1 VILSGETDSD
11 SLFLISFSCAKVWW
25 ENKVEIGITQASRI
39 TWGRKQMAEEKWKL
53 SDRSLH
59 VTKESVQKE
68 ASR

>member
-1 VILSGETDSD
+1 M
-11 SLFLISFSCAKVWW
+11 WW

-68 ASR
+68 ASI